1 MDMHCDHLNKFK
13 HIKNSRM
20 MKFFLVSVLI
30 ICSGIIYFG
39 CKKDSSSCTETPAP
53 STYEKILV
61 NDLKV
66 EYGLKN
72 VSNTDTLVK
81 LTIKSETDYKK
92 YIASSIPTYDNKSDS
107 LPAIDFSKKSIIA
120 GRHTSKYAD
129 FVKSM
134 SIEKACD
141 KYTLTVHTGG
151 SSRVQKTF
159 VYCFALVDATGT
171 DAEIK
176 IVSEH

>member
-1 MDMHCDHLNKFK
+1 
-13 HIKNSRM
+13 
-20 MKFFLVSVLI
+20 MKKCFVSVLI

-39 CKKDSSSCTETPAP
+39 CKKDSSACTETPAP
-53 STYEKILV
+53 STYEKVLV

-72 VSNTDTLVK
+72 VSNTDTLIK
-81 LTIKSETDYKK
+81 LTIKSDAEYRK
-92 YIASSIPTYDNKSDS
+92 YIASSIPNYNSKNDS
-107 LPAIDFSKKSIIA
+107 LPAIDFTKKSLIA
-120 GRHTSKYAD
+120 GRYISKFAD
-129 FVKSM
+129 VSKTM

-141 KYTLTVHTGG
+141 KYTLTVHVGG
-151 SSRVQKTF
+151 SSRVQRTF
-159 VYCFALVDATGT
+159 VHFFALVDATGT